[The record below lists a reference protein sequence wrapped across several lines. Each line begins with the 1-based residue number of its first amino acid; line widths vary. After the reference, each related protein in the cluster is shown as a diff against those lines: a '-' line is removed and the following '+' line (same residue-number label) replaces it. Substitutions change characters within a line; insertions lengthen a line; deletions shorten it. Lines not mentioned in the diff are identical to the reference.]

1 MHIYKY
7 LFIYARLWVQP
18 LFLVLI
24 VRAASFFMHKNIGV
38 IILHGHMCVS
48 AFTCAHKI
56 MHAHTNTYTYMQIQQ
71 VRAHAC
77 VHCKTLQNFAMHS
90 KYHHGGIMLYTL
102 CRIALHSCIHTS
114 IHAYI
119 YTLHCL
125 YYIKQDYTVHRTEH
139 YNTCQYNTLQPTTW
153 MHISLSAGQ
162 VCLQPSDEDAP
173 SSTAMQADCLQLPEN
188 PGLPLMWGCRCANI
202 CWKGAERL
210 NMDLRMH
217 QQQLQELCHA
227 NYPYRLGWSW
237 LAYKHASRA
246 RNFRSGSCSLR
257 STNSWRRRSIPVGGN
272 RPGMAMRCRMC
283 IHCFQ
288 VSILYI
294 HECMYA
300 CMHAHLRY
308 FILRYITLHYIALR
322 YVASWCITV
331 YALPAVRSI
340 HTTIPGRARPP
351 GRKFWEQ
358 TKDCKRLTKMEVVRF
373 TDDWAHGS
381 CDANELTWNQR
392 HERMNE
398 WTNEWQKDCR
408 KKGKIEWLSQRKKE
422 SVHEWMCEWMNAWMR
437 NECMNEG
444 WKEGRKESMHQ
455 WVHASMNHW
464 ISDWMTEWIN
474 ESMSQWINE
483 RFNDNEPMDLID
495 PLLLWATTLSQ
506 LLLCWA
512 TTSAAS
518 ATQFF
523 LSRCRYQS
531 PLVLPGRVHPGK

>member
-1 MHIYKY
+1 
-7 LFIYARLWVQP
+7 
-18 LFLVLI
+18 
-24 VRAASFFMHKNIGV
+24 
-38 IILHGHMCVS
+38 
-48 AFTCAHKI
+48 
-56 MHAHTNTYTYMQIQQ
+56 
-71 VRAHAC
+71 
-77 VHCKTLQNFAMHS
+77 
-90 KYHHGGIMLYTL
+90 
-102 CRIALHSCIHTS
+102 
-114 IHAYI
+114 
-119 YTLHCL
+119 
-125 YYIKQDYTVHRTEH
+125 
-139 YNTCQYNTLQPTTW
+139 
-153 MHISLSAGQ
+153 
-162 VCLQPSDEDAP
+162 
-173 SSTAMQADCLQLPEN
+173 
-188 PGLPLMWGCRCANI
+188 
-202 CWKGAERL
+202 
-210 NMDLRMH
+210 MH

-294 HECMYA
+294 HECM
-300 CMHAHLRY
+300 HARTPTVL
-308 FILRYITLHYIALR
+308 YITLHYITLH
-322 YVASWCITV
+322 CITLRCIV
-331 YALPAVRSI
+331 MHYSICITGVRSI

-437 NECMNEG
+437 NECMND
-444 WKEGRKESMHQ
+444 GRKEGIN
-455 WVHASMNHW
+455 ASMGPCIDEPLNQW
-464 ISDWMTEWIN
+464 LNGWMNQWIN
-474 ESMSQWINE
+474 ESVNQWTIQWQWANGPH
-483 RFNDNEPMDLID
+483 RPAPALSYH
-495 PLLLWATTLSQ
+495 PL
-506 LLLCWA
+506 
-512 TTSAAS
+512 S
-518 ATQFF
+518 ATSLLGYNFRSFCNPILLVALPLPIPVGTTRKGPPRENNLILWWVPTGSKLIYSGLDFHLWGNLKPLNPPLALWPKSFSCSVTFGVHPPLQHVQIWNPAPQRVQKSIFWRSKRCVATFLQKLFPVWSKLNRCSLTFAFIDFHFLRSSKFF
-523 LSRCRYQS
+523 LGVATFPS
-531 PLVLPGRVHPGK
+531 PKCFFLPTLAISFF